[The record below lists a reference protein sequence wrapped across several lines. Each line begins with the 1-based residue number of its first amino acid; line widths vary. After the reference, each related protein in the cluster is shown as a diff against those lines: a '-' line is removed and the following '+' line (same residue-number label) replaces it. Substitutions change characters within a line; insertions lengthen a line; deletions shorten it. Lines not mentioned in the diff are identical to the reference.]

1 MRRGFVALI
10 ILSACALLAARG
22 GQDVEEQ
29 AYVLSMGIDRIEGGA
44 LRVTLVLPA
53 TSGKGTD
60 QQASEQSGMDGY
72 EVVSAEGRTY
82 VDALRTLR
90 ASIPKYLSF
99 AQILQVV
106 VCEHVARMPEF
117 HDILETLL
125 ITRCIRQSAS
135 IVVAKDNA
143 EEFLK
148 SQKPFL
154 GIRLSSNLLT
164 SFKLFEELDIIPI
177 TQLGGVVRAMD
188 GGWSDVVLAYGA
200 LVSEEPQPVTQA
212 EVGRPLDNEAGTLLY
227 EGSNKSDYLGAALFQ
242 EGRMVGTLTGMETQ
256 FLAYLTDQMEDN
268 SLYVNGE
275 YYAIE
280 QVGKAQIRVDYDGDQ
295 MVLKVSGRIN
305 ASVLLTGRGTEVLIR
320 DAFSNEIVKLLAKL
334 QQLGVDPVGFQGQ
347 AVRRVATL
355 ADWSQSDWQRGYESA
370 RIEVITHVTIGEAE

>member
-1 MRRGFVALI
+1 MKRGVVALI
-10 ILSACALLAARG
+10 ILVACALLAARG

-29 AYVLSMGIDRIEGGA
+29 AYVLSMGLDRVEGGA

-72 EVVSAEGRTY
+72 EVVSAEGKTY

-135 IVVAKDNA
+135 LVVAKDNA
-143 EEFLK
+143 EDFLK
-148 SQKPFL
+148 NQKPFL

-164 SFKLFEELDIIPI
+164 SFKLLEELDMIPI
-177 TQLGGVVRAMD
+177 TQVGEVVRTMD
-188 GGWSDVVLAYGA
+188 GGWSDVVLAYAAVMGEPEPVA
-200 LVSEEPQPVTQA
+200 SEQI
-212 EVGRPLDNEAGTLLY
+212 GRPLDKEAGTLLY
-227 EGSNKSDYLGAALFQ
+227 EGSNKSDYMGAALFQ
-242 EGRMVGTLTGMETQ
+242 EGRMVGTLTGKETQ
-256 FLAYLTDQMEDN
+256 FLAYLTDQMGDN

-280 QVGKAQIRVDYDGDQ
+280 QVGKAKIRVDYEGDQ

-320 DAFSNEIVKLLAKL
+320 DAFSNEIVKLLGKL

-355 ADWSQSDWQRGYESA
+355 ADWSQADFQKAYENA
-370 RIEVITHVTIGEAE
+370 RIEVTTQVTIGEAE

>member
-1 MRRGFVALI
+1 MRRGVVALI
-10 ILSACALLAARG
+10 ILVACALLSARG

-29 AYVLSMGIDRIEGGA
+29 AYVLSMGIDRIENGA

-72 EVVSAEGRTY
+72 EVVSAEGRNY

-90 ASIPKYLSF
+90 ASVPKYLSF
-99 AQILQVV
+99 TQILQVV

-125 ITRCIRQSAS
+125 ITRCLRQSAS
-135 IVVAKDNA
+135 LVVAKDSA
-143 EEFLK
+143 EAFLK

-164 SFKLFEELDIIPI
+164 SFRLFQELDIIPI
-177 TQLGGVVRAMD
+177 TQVGEVVRTMD
-188 GGWSDVVLAYGA
+188 GGWSDVVLAYA
-200 LVSEEPQPVTQA
+200 AVMEEPDPIA
-212 EVGRPLDNEAGTLLY
+212 SERVGRPLDNAAGTLLY
-227 EGSNKSDYLGAALFQ
+227 EGSNKSDYLGSALFQ

-256 FLAYLTDQMEDN
+256 FLAYLTDHMEDN

-280 QVGKAQIRVDYDGDQ
+280 QVGKAKIRVDYEGDQ

-305 ASVLLTGRGTEVLIR
+305 AAVLLTGRGTEVLIR
-320 DAFSNEIVKLLAKL
+320 DAFSNEIVKLLSKL

-355 ADWSQSDWQRGYESA
+355 ADWSQADFQRAYENA
-370 RIEVITHVTIGEAE
+370 RIEVTTHVTIGEAE

>member
-1 MRRGFVALI
+1 VKRGFIALL

-29 AYVLSMGIDRIEGGA
+29 AYVLSMGLDRVEGGA

-60 QQASEQSGMDGY
+60 QQASDQSGMDGY
-72 EVVSAEGRTY
+72 EVVSAEGKTY

-117 HDILETLL
+117 HDILKTVL

-135 IVVAKDNA
+135 LVVAKDNA

-148 SQKPFL
+148 NQKPFL

-177 TQLGGVVRAMD
+177 TQLGEVVRMMD
-188 GGWSDVVLAYGA
+188 GGWADVVLAYGA
-200 LVSEEPQPVTQA
+200 VAGEPEPVEQA
-212 EVGRPLDNEAGTLLY
+212 QLGRPLDKEAGMLLY
-227 EGSNKSDYLGAALFQ
+227 EGSNKSDYLGTALFQ
-242 EGRMVGTLTGMETQ
+242 EGRMVGTLTGKETQ
-256 FLAYLTDQMEDN
+256 FLAYLTDQMGDN

-280 QVGKAQIRVDYDGDQ
+280 QMGKAKIRVDYEGDQ
-295 MVLKVSGRIN
+295 MVLRVSGRIS

-320 DAFSNEIVKLLAKL
+320 DAFSNEIVKLLSKL
-334 QQLGVDPVGFQGQ
+334 QKLGVDPVGFQGQ

-355 ADWSQSDWQRGYESA
+355 ADWSQSDWQRAYEDA
-370 RIEVITHVTIGEAE
+370 RIEVTTHVTIGEAE